1 MTNPLLPEAHPGA
14 IVAKVHSQRTSTG
27 EIGNGGKRDPKLTT
41 WYIDL
46 APGFAC
52 EFYVQTLMGL
62 RERFAAESLEQSL

>member
-46 APGFAC
+46 ASGFAC
-52 EFYVQTLMGL
+52 EF
-62 RERFAAESLEQSL
+62 